1 MTLNAYSKTTI
12 IYCRNLDF
20 PSKNAGQPSSRIQQ
34 GRPRSVRPG
43 RLLREAGHSPEPGQ
57 GLPAPCLARQET
69 VLQPHRL
76 RPSLVQVRILIIL
89 RLPLLILH
97 LKGLLALE
105 PQVLSPQELWA
116 HSFYPDVCWLLC
128 PLLHHELRRHL

>member
-1 MTLNAYSKTTI
+1 MTLNAYSKTMI

-76 RPSLVQVRILIIL
+76 RPSLVQVRNTYHTSTTSTNTPSEGLTGAGTTSTVSP
-89 RLPLLILH
+89 RTVGSLLLSRC
-97 LKGLLALE
+97 LLASL
-105 PQVLSPQELWA
+105 PS
-116 HSFYPDVCWLLC
+116 STS
-128 PLLHHELRRHL
+128 